1 MTALNSWLY
10 RGNGRGRLEGQAP
23 GGGRRRGLRGGKKRG
38 PHLGRPWYRHLDQGI
53 LERAGREVGIW
64 GWELRRKKSNKSYAR
79 IRGSCDA
86 RREMG
91 QEFIVLVS

>member
-38 PHLGRPWYRHLDQGI
+38 PHFGASMVQTSGSGDLGESWTGGGNLGMGI
-53 LERAGREVGIW
+53 AEE
-64 GWELRRKKSNKSYAR
+64 KK
-79 IRGSCDA
+79 
-86 RREMG
+86 
-91 QEFIVLVS
+91 